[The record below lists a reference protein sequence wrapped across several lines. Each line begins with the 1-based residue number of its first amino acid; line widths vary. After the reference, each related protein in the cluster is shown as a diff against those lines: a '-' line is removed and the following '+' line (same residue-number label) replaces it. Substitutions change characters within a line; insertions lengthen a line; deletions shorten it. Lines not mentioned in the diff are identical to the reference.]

1 MCFRFLKLLMAV
13 SVNRQTNWRA
23 SSSTDGKL
31 KMWVYGVAAG
41 AFVLLIFIVSMIY
54 LAWWVD
60 EFNFPYL
67 SLSSF
72 MKPIPFFP
80 TRFWVKHPLPVVQ
93 PPSHHRFCLSSFFY
107 FRFASLHAFI
117 LLCESSSYCAKVHR
131 SLKAQES
138 AANGTAVW
146 VGQNAHEMIY
156 TCPDCQELAQ
166 SSSSS

>member
-1 MCFRFLKLLMAV
+1 MAV
-13 SVNRQTNWRA
+13 VGEQKCKQTNWRA

-60 EFNFPYL
+60 QFNSPLFIIVPIHETPPHFPPSRFEVTHTPTPPFL
-67 SLSSF
+67 SLFFYLFPFIFASF
-72 MKPIPFFP
+72 M
-80 TRFWVKHPLPVVQ
+80 
-93 PPSHHRFCLSSFFY
+93 SS
-107 FRFASLHAFI
+107 S
-117 LLCESSSYCAKVHR
+117 CESSSYCAKVHR

-138 AANGTAVW
+138 DANGTVVW
-146 VGQNAHEMIY
+146 MGQNAHEMSY

-166 SSSSS
+166 TSSSS

>member
-1 MCFRFLKLLMAV
+1 MNCWSFQSLACW

-60 EFNFPYL
+60 EFNSPYL
-67 SLSSF
+67 PSSF
-72 MKPIPFFP
+72 MWPSPHFPSIFEFKHRSSTLTSPFLFV
-80 TRFWVKHPLPVVQ
+80 FHFLLASFM
-93 PPSHHRFCLSSFFY
+93 PSS
-107 FRFASLHAFI
+107 
-117 LLCESSSYCAKVHR
+117 CESSSYCAKVHR
-131 SLKAQES
+131 SLKAQETD
-138 AANGTAVW
+138 ANGTAVW

-156 TCPDCQELAQ
+156 TCPDCQEVAQ